1 MLHEC
6 NGNSMCNLF
15 DFSVICD
22 DYLVFLKK
30 FYVLGVL
37 SKNTAGKLN
46 LAPLRPR
53 AAPMAPMGRHDR
65 SGGQIFNG
73 IVFGGDVGTIY
84 TISPPPVHALRTVDR
99 RNGVG
104 CPPGDVHPSSLEC
117 T

>member
-1 MLHEC
+1 
-6 NGNSMCNLF
+6 MCNLF

-65 SGGQIFNG
+65 S
-73 IVFGGDVGTIY
+73 
-84 TISPPPVHALRTVDR
+84 
-99 RNGVG
+99 
-104 CPPGDVHPSSLEC
+104 
-117 T
+117 